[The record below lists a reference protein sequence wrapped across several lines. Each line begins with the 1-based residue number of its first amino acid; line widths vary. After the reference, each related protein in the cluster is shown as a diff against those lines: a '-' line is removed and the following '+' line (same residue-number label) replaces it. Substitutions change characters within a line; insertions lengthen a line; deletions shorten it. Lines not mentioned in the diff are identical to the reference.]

1 MEDRKDRNQRND
13 SKTDDKVETGA
24 GTATVTATAAD
35 ASGKNL
41 EESLMA
47 LDKELD
53 VQSSRN
59 DGDDVHSMLRLAGLV
74 VRQAARSLLRSTSR
88 TQIITQHASIGAV
101 LTMELR
107 QRLRELATMLNSVHD
122 DQSANHLNNYSF
134 GTLGKYSSER
144 ASIASTVVNISISPP
159 SFKPVALF
167 LARSPLF

>member
-1 MEDRKDRNQRND
+1 MEDRKDRNERND
-13 SKTDDKVETGA
+13 SKTDDTVETGA
-24 GTATVTATAAD
+24 GTATVTATAID
-35 ASGKNL
+35 ASASNL

-88 TQIITQHASIGAV
+88 TQITQHASIGAI

-144 ASIASTVVNISISPP
+144 ERASRMEHCS
-159 SFKPVALF
+159 
-167 LARSPLF
+167 